1 MSYPTR
7 IPTRIGSETKDT
19 VNKKKVKVK
28 LNKKSKLKNNKFY
41 GYTNI
46 KKY

>member
-1 MSYPTR
+1 MSYSTK
-7 IPTRIGSETKDT
+7 TKDT

-46 KKY
+46 KQY